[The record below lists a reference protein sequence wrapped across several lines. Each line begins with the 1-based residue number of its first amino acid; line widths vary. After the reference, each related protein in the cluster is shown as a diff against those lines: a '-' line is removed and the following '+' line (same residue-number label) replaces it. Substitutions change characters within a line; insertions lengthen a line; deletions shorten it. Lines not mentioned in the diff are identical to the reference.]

1 MLKDLHC
8 FLRNVLSSLFLT
20 KYTKTTGVLGQI
32 LLLVCR
38 YGLKT
43 GDIQAD
49 AIQNGFITR

>member
-20 KYTKTTGVLGQI
+20 KYTKTTGVFGQV

-43 GDIQAD
+43 EDIQAD